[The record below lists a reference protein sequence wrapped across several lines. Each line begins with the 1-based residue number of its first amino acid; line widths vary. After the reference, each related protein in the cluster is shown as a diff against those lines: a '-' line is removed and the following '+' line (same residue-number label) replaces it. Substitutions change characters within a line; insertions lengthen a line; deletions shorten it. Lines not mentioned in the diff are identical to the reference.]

1 MAGCWRLAGSSPT
14 CGNTASA
21 ELYDPSSGTWATTGT
36 MISIHISYAD
46 PATLLLDGR
55 VLVAGGGVD
64 GRAAEVYDPS
74 TGSWA
79 ATGDMVITVTASP
92 RATLLLDGRV
102 LVTGVTSVGEPFAS
116 AAQLYDPAN
125 GSWSLTGTPIEPRFA
140 YLATRLND
148 GKVLVAG
155 GAVGGVVQLTSAE
168 LYDPISGSWTATGR
182 LVNPHADGHTATLL
196 PDGKVLVA
204 GGYDSLTGA
213 DLVETMTSAELYDP
227 RTESWTATG
236 SLNWGHGFETAILLP
251 NGEVLVV
258 GDTYVPGVSDPPTV
272 VEWTTQASGRGA
284 LPRAPSRSVSFPRQ
298 RYCST
303 PECW

>member
-1 MAGCWRLAGSSPT
+1 MVLAVSGCATSPSPTAYPTVSAAPIPSETTALTPEPTAKGAAWTVTGGMMEALRDYSATLLADGRVLAAGGSSPAG
-14 CGNTASA
+14 GNTASA
-21 ELYDPSSGTWATTGT
+21 ELYDPSSGTWATTG
-36 MISIHISYAD
+36 

-140 YLATRLND
+140 YSATRLND

-155 GAVGGVVQLTSAE
+155 AAVGGVGQLTSAE

-204 GGYDSLTGA
+204 GG
-213 DLVETMTSAELYDP
+213 
-227 RTESWTATG
+227 
-236 SLNWGHGFETAILLP
+236 
-251 NGEVLVV
+251 
-258 GDTYVPGVSDPPTV
+258 
-272 VEWTTQASGRGA
+272 
-284 LPRAPSRSVSFPRQ
+284 
-298 RYCST
+298 
-303 PECW
+303 